1 MPSPKNTRAP
11 GSFFSPGSRFSSGSP
26 GLSPDLPELSL
37 PSSEK
42 AAALLS
48 PPQGKPKVWDRLGQ
62 FHLPGLPKT
71 ELTKICRA
79 ECRLPFIATR
89 LGQLPRTSDHSEAAA
104 PFEDCYS
111 LWFPNKVSGAIT
123 AQNEKF

>member
-1 MPSPKNTRAP
+1 MDEGVEGSRVHTHTHRYCQLSPCPQPLPRKGPAWESNVPSPKNTRAL
-11 GSFFSPGSRFSSGSP
+11 GSFFSSGSRFSSGSP

-71 ELTKICRA
+71 ELTKDMQ
-79 ECRLPFIATR
+79 
-89 LGQLPRTSDHSEAAA
+89 G
-104 PFEDCYS
+104 
-111 LWFPNKVSGAIT
+111 
-123 AQNEKF
+123 